1 MRVDESSNSH
11 SHLTANSHGL
21 SSILERS
28 HQLWTHVC
36 SATLINCHGFSFS
49 FDRAHES
56 WTKLSPK
63 SGHSTLIQ
71 LSSSFDCV
79 HESLNSH
86 ATLILFDRALEIWTK
101 VSSKPGHSTLIQLS
115 SSFDCVHESWT
126 KLSPK
131 SGHSVLIQLS
141 SSFDRAHESQ
151 TKLSSKSGQL
161 TLIQL
166 SFSFDCVHE
175 SWTKLSP
182 KSGHSVLIQLSSW
195 LVWPRAWELD
205 KTLIQIWS
213 LNSCGLSFSF
223 DYVHES
229 WTNVS
234 SKSGHSINSHTTL
247 ILIWLRALELNKTL
261 IQTWSLN
268 SHACLMR
275 ALHNGWNPIQ
285 RFSPNSQNIRFCIS

>member
-86 ATLILFDRALEIWTK
+86 TTLI
-101 VSSKPGHSTLIQLS
+101 
-115 SSFDCVHESWT
+115 
-126 KLSPK
+126 
-131 SGHSVLIQLS
+131 
-141 SSFDRAHESQ
+141 
-151 TKLSSKSGQL
+151 
-161 TLIQL
+161 
-166 SFSFDCVHE
+166 
-175 SWTKLSP
+175 
-182 KSGHSVLIQLSSW
+182 
-195 LVWPRAWELD
+195 LVWPRARDLNKSLIQTWSLNSHTTLILVWLRAWELNETLTQIWSLSSYTTLILVWPRARESNE
-205 KTLIQIWS
+205 TLIQIW
-213 LNSCGLSFSF
+213 
-223 DYVHES
+223 
-229 WTNVS
+229 
-234 SKSGHSINSHTTL
+234 SINSHTTL
-247 ILIWLRALELNKTL
+247 ILVWLRAWELNETLTQIWSLSSYTTLILTRLTARMRIGQNSHPNLVTQLLWTLILVWLRAWELNKCL
-261 IQTWSLN
+261 IQIWSLN
-268 SHACLMR
+268 
-275 ALHNGWNPIQ
+275 
-285 RFSPNSQNIRFCIS
+285 